1 MNILIIEP
9 FASGHHGKYLQ
20 WIASVILARGH
31 HIQLGIFK
39 ESLDHPSVRELLS
52 SCGPKLSV
60 ISAPTQP
67 YASVE
72 GRVWSM
78 GREMLKFRRIMGNF
92 YLKGVRRERV
102 DLVLLP
108 YLDYCTYA
116 LALLGSPFGRTAWSG
131 IVMRP
136 SFHFSSMGV
145 TAPETRSDP
154 WKERLFH
161 RLLSS
166 RHLRALFT
174 IDKTLQEYI
183 HGSGRPHASR
193 LHYIPDA
200 TEPMP
205 AMNRQQARQ
214 LLGIPMAGKVILVY
228 GALSSRKGIDVLLQA
243 TESDAF
249 PSNVHIVLS
258 GEQPVEVEAILQS
271 ATARRLRLDYRLH
284 EIKRYVTNEE
294 SAAVF
299 SAADFVWV
307 GYRRHY
313 LMSGLLVQAASA
325 GLPVIACEEGLIGW
339 LTRRY
344 RAGIVVST
352 SSPPTIAR
360 AIMELC
366 NNPDLALE
374 YGENGRL
381 AYASHTQENVGRIML
396 DAIEV

>member
-1 MNILIIEP
+1 MNILIVEP

-20 WIASVILARGH
+20 WITSSIIARGH
-31 HIQLGIFK
+31 HIQLGTFK
-39 ESLDHPSVRELLS
+39 ESLDHSAMQEVLS
-52 SCGPKLSV
+52 SCGQNLSV
-60 ISAPTQP
+60 VSEPAQR
-67 YASVE
+67 YASIE
-72 GRVWSM
+72 GKVWSM
-78 GREMLKFRRIMGNF
+78 AREMLKFRRIMASL
-92 YLKGVRRERV
+92 YAEAVQRERV
-102 DLVLLP
+102 DMVLLP

-131 IVMRP
+131 IVMR
-136 SFHFSSMGV
+136 SAFHYSSMGV
-145 TAPETRSDP
+145 KAPQTRSDP

-193 LHYIPDA
+193 LHYIPDV

-214 LLGIPMAGKVILVY
+214 LLGIPVSGKVILVY
-228 GALSSRKGIDVLLQA
+228 GALSSRKGIDVLMQA
-243 TESDAF
+243 TENDAF
-249 PSNVHIVLS
+249 PSDVHIVLS
-258 GEQPVEVEAILQS
+258 GEQPAEVEDILRS
-271 ATARRLRLDYRLH
+271 ATADRLRLDYRLH
-284 EIKRYVTNEE
+284 EIKRYLTNAE

-313 LMSGLLVQAASA
+313 LMSGILVQAASA

-352 SSPPTIAR
+352 SSPPSIAR
-360 AIMELC
+360 AVKELC
-366 NNPDLALE
+366 DNPELAHE
-374 YGENGRL
+374 YGENGRM

>member
-39 ESLDHPSVRELLS
+39 ESLEHPSVRELLS
-52 SCGPKLSV
+52 SCGPNLSV

-72 GRVWSM
+72 GRVWNM
-78 GREMLKFRRIMGNF
+78 GREMLKFRRIMGSF
-92 YLKGVRRERV
+92 YAKAVRRERV

-116 LALLGSPFGRTAWSG
+116 LALLGTPFGRTAWSG

-136 SFHFSSMGV
+136 AFHYSSMGV
-145 TAPETRSDP
+145 KAPQTRSDP

-174 IDKTLQEYI
+174 IDKTLEEYI
-183 HGSGRPHASR
+183 HTSGRPHASR
-193 LHYIPDA
+193 LHYIPDV

-205 AMNRQQARQ
+205 AMNRHQARQ
-214 LLGIPMAGKVILVY
+214 MLGIPVSAKVILAY
-228 GALSSRKGIDVLLQA
+228 GQLSTRKGIDALTRA
-243 TESDAF
+243 TVDGVF
-249 PSNVHIVLS
+249 PSDVHILLA
-258 GEQPVEVEAILQS
+258 GEQSPDLEKILRAPIADQ
-271 ATARRLRLDYRLH
+271 LRLNKRLH
-284 EIKRYVTNEE
+284 EIKRYHCNQDST
-294 SAAVF
+294 AVF
-299 SAADFVWV
+299 SAADVVWV
-307 GYRRHY
+307 GYQRHY
-313 LMSGLLVQAASA
+313 QMSAVLVQAASV

-344 RAGIVVST
+344 RAGVVVST

-360 AIMELC
+360 AIKELC
-366 NNPDLALE
+366 NNPDLARE

-381 AYASHTQENVGRIML
+381 AYASHTRENVGRIML
-396 DAIEV
+396 DAIEI